1 MEIQH
6 REDEEDEEEED
17 EEERDLFETRV
28 RVDSGSAHILTFRD
42 MEESMNTFSG
52 DDNVN
57 VQSWLSEFE
66 EMCDLCDWTDVQR
79 VIYVKKLLR
88 DSAKLF
94 VDYERCRKS

>member
-6 REDEEDEEEED
+6 GEEEED

-28 RVDSGSAHILTFRD
+28 TVDSRSAHVLIFRNV
-42 MEESMNTFSG
+42 EESMNTFSG

-66 EMCDLCDWTDVQR
+66 EMCDLCDWTDMQR
-79 VIYVKKLLR
+79 VIYAKKLLR
-88 DSAKLF
+88 SSTTKGI
-94 VDYERCRKS
+94 VQVSKQ